1 MRKQFVRI
9 YAGIAIILLLSAF
22 GFLAMSKQWVASV
35 RQADFEDKT
44 QALIAMVREELE
56 AVDADPVAQLLV
68 LNMFSLTHRLP
79 ITLEPLFVLPLS
91 SAEKDRLKA
100 GEVVTISIE
109 KRLQTYQMVPNG
121 DVIVLG
127 PYLLAEMI
135 RWQNNLI
142 EDGNSE
148 GDGDNFFFQIDVFF
162 FGILV
167 AILLGIGGAIYFL
180 VHPFERRIY
189 ALSDA
194 AEQFGKGD
202 LSSRAPVVKGHAVAN
217 LARSFNGMADRIEGM
232 FDGQRELLRSVSH
245 ELRTPLARIF
255 FLLNQLKNNS
265 EDRHTDI
272 QRIERSV
279 YELNDLVEEL
289 MDFARLDRDIS
300 HRTEIDVYAQTQELP
315 EMVAELRRDISVD
328 IDSEHLMV
336 WANETHF
343 KRALTNLVTNAVRY
357 AESHIWITA
366 KKEDEMAHIIVEDD
380 GCGIPE
386 HLREKI
392 FEPFYRIDEN
402 SNSTGLGLAIVK
414 RIVMQNEGQVQVENR
429 TEGGARF
436 TLIFPVGKKIKMGRA
451 EQESYKI
458 DVSP

>member
-9 YAGIAIILLLSAF
+9 YAGIAIVLLLSAF

-44 QALIAMVREELE
+44 QALIAMVHEEIE
-56 AVDADPVAQLLV
+56 AVDPDPVAQLLV
-68 LNMFSLTHRLP
+68 LNMFSLTHRMP

-91 SAEKDRLKA
+91 SAEKGRLKA

-109 KRLQTYQMVPNG
+109 ERLQTYQMAPNG

-135 RWQNNLI
+135 LWQDNLI
-142 EDGNSE
+142 EE
-148 GDGDNFFFQIDVFF
+148 GDGEGDGGNFFFQIDVFF

-167 AILLGIGGAIYFL
+167 AILLGIGVAIYFL
-180 VHPFERRIY
+180 IHPFERRIY

-194 AEQFGKGD
+194 AERFGRGD
-202 LSSRAPVVKGHAVAN
+202 LSSRSPVGKGHAVAD

-232 FDGQRELLRSVSH
+232 VDGQRELLRAVSH

-255 FLLNQLKNNS
+255 FLLNQLKG
-265 EDRHTDI
+265 DRVSRDQNADI

-289 MDFARLDRDIS
+289 MDFARLEQGIS
-300 HRTEIDVYAQTQELP
+300 HRTEVDVCAQMRELP
-315 EMVAELRRDISVD
+315 DMVAELRRDISVD

-343 KRALTNLVTNAVRY
+343 KRALTNLVTNAVRH
-357 AESHIWITA
+357 AERHIWITG
-366 KKEDEMAHIIVEDD
+366 KKVDEMAHISVEDD
-380 GCGIPE
+380 GCGVPE
-386 HLREKI
+386 HLREKV
-392 FEPFYRIDEN
+392 FEPFYRVDED
-402 SNSTGLGLAIVK
+402 SNAGGTGLGLAIVK
-414 RIVMQNEGQVQVENR
+414 RIVMQNEGQVRVENR
-429 TEGGARF
+429 AQGGARF
-436 TLIFPVGKKIKMGRA
+436 ILMFPVGEK
-451 EQESYKI
+451 
-458 DVSP
+458 

>member
-9 YAGIAIILLLSAF
+9 YAGIAIVLLLSAF

-44 QALIAMVREELE
+44 QALVAMVREEIE
-56 AVDADPVAQLLV
+56 AVDSDPVAQLLV
-68 LNMFSLTHRLP
+68 LNMFSLTHRMP

-91 SAEKDRLKA
+91 STEKDRLKA

-109 KRLQTYQMVPNG
+109 KRLQTYQMAPNG

-127 PYLLAEMI
+127 PYLLEEMI
-135 RWQNNLI
+135 RWQDNLI
-142 EDGNSE
+142 EDGDGE
-148 GDGDNFFFQIDVFF
+148 GDNFFFQIDVFF

-167 AILLGIGGAIYFL
+167 AILLGIGVAVYFL
-180 VHPFERRIY
+180 IHPFERRIY

-194 AEQFGKGD
+194 AERFGKGD
-202 LSSRAPVVKGHAVAN
+202 LSSRSPVGRGHAVAD
-217 LARSFNGMADRIEGM
+217 LARSFNGMADRIEGLV
-232 FDGQRELLRSVSH
+232 DGQRELLRSVSH

-255 FLLNQLKNNS
+255 FLLDQLKGNRVSGDQNA
-265 EDRHTDI
+265 DI

-289 MDFARLDRDIS
+289 MDFARLDQGIS
-300 HRTEIDVYAQTQELP
+300 HRTKIDVYAQMRELR

-343 KRALTNLVTNAVRY
+343 KRALTNLVTNAVRH
-357 AESHIWITA
+357 AGGHIWITG
-366 KKEDEMAHIIVEDD
+366 KKVDDMAHISVEDD

-386 HLREKI
+386 HLREKV
-392 FEPFYRIDEN
+392 FEPFYRVDEN
-402 SNSTGLGLAIVK
+402 SNSAGLGLAIVK
-414 RIVMQNEGQVQVENR
+414 RIVMQNEGQVRVENR
-429 TEGGARF
+429 TQGGARF
-436 TLIFPVGKKIKMGRA
+436 ILMFPVKKK
-451 EQESYKI
+451 
-458 DVSP
+458 